1 MQELKNKDAA
11 VVVFSGGQD
20 STTCL
25 FWALKR
31 YKKVIALSF
40 DYHQK
45 HVKELECAK
54 KICRD
59 HEVEHHIMDMSLLN
73 QLAPNSLTRV
83 DIKVDESAPE
93 EGTPNSFVDGRN
105 LLFLSYA
112 AVFAKQRGI
121 TDIITGVSQSDFS
134 GYPDCRDMFIKS
146 LNTTLC
152 LAMDYQFD
160 IITPLMWLDKKETWA
175 LADELGAFDII
186 RNETLTCYN
195 GIIGDGCGH
204 CPSCKL
210 RKKGLDAYLASKQ
223 AFAGVSKQTKSENQ
237 IIYICDFRRYEK
249 QYSKKRSVLK
259 LLILTQL
266 YKTQSRQNQY
276 FLMSGFSIILHS
288 RSSQATNIA
297 YGIPWE
303 LCFCWIK

>member
-1 MQELKNKDAA
+1 MQELKNKEAA

-83 DIKVDESAPE
+83 DIKVDENAPE

-134 GYPDCRDMFIKS
+134 GYPDCRDIFIKS

-152 LAMDYQFD
+152 LAMDYQFEY
-160 IITPLMWLDKKETWA
+160 PVL
-175 LADELGAFDII
+175 
-186 RNETLTCYN
+186 
-195 GIIGDGCGH
+195 
-204 CPSCKL
+204 S
-210 RKKGLDAYLASKQ
+210 Q
-223 AFAGVSKQTKSENQ
+223 A
-237 IIYICDFRRYEK
+237 I
-249 QYSKKRSVLK
+249 RSV
-259 LLILTQL
+259 
-266 YKTQSRQNQY
+266 S
-276 FLMSGFSIILHS
+276 
-288 RSSQATNIA
+288 
-297 YGIPWE
+297 
-303 LCFCWIK
+303 

>member
-45 HVKELECAK
+45 HVKELEGAK

-237 IIYICDFRRYEK
+237 IIYICD
-249 QYSKKRSVLK
+249 
-259 LLILTQL
+259 LILGL
-266 YKTQSRQNQY
+266 LFPGCPGKLAERFGEEVRRDRNNPGS
-276 FLMSGFSIILHS
+276 
-288 RSSQATNIA
+288 
-297 YGIPWE
+297 
-303 LCFCWIK
+303 

>member
-105 LLFLSYA
+105 LLFLTLQYLQNREASQTLLPAYPRA
-112 AVFAKQRGI
+112 TSPATQTAVI
-121 TDIITGVSQSDFS
+121 
-134 GYPDCRDMFIKS
+134 CS
-146 LNTTLC
+146 LSL
-152 LAMDYQFD
+152 
-160 IITPLMWLDKKETWA
+160 
-175 LADELGAFDII
+175 
-186 RNETLTCYN
+186 
-195 GIIGDGCGH
+195 
-204 CPSCKL
+204 
-210 RKKGLDAYLASKQ
+210 
-223 AFAGVSKQTKSENQ
+223 
-237 IIYICDFRRYEK
+237 
-249 QYSKKRSVLK
+249 
-259 LLILTQL
+259 
-266 YKTQSRQNQY
+266 
-276 FLMSGFSIILHS
+276 
-288 RSSQATNIA
+288 
-297 YGIPWE
+297 
-303 LCFCWIK
+303 

>member
-237 IIYICDFRRYEK
+237 IIYICDFRRYETTNIDD
-249 QYSKKRSVLK
+249 
-259 LLILTQL
+259 LILGL
-266 YKTQSRQNQY
+266 LFFGCPGKLAER
-276 FLMSGFSIILHS
+276 LVEEVRRD
-288 RSSQATNIA
+288 RSNS
-297 YGIPWE
+297 E
-303 LCFCWIK
+303 S

>member
-152 LAMDYQFD
+152 LAMDYQ
-160 IITPLMWLDKKETWA
+160 
-175 LADELGAFDII
+175 LGAFDII

-210 RKKGLDAYLASKQ
+210 RKKGLDAYLASK
-223 AFAGVSKQTKSENQ
+223 
-237 IIYICDFRRYEK
+237 
-249 QYSKKRSVLK
+249 
-259 LLILTQL
+259 
-266 YKTQSRQNQY
+266 
-276 FLMSGFSIILHS
+276 
-288 RSSQATNIA
+288 
-297 YGIPWE
+297 
-303 LCFCWIK
+303 

>member
-1 MQELKNKDAA
+1 MQELKNKEAA

-83 DIKVDESAPE
+83 DIKVDENAPE

-134 GYPDCRDMFIKS
+134 GYPDCRDIFIKS

-152 LAMDYQFD
+152 LAMNYQFD
-160 IITPLMWLDKKETWA
+160 IITPLMWLDKKE
-175 LADELGAFDII
+175 
-186 RNETLTCYN
+186 
-195 GIIGDGCGH
+195 IGRAH
-204 CPSCKL
+204 
-210 RKKGLDAYLASKQ
+210 
-223 AFAGVSKQTKSENQ
+223 V
-237 IIYICDFRRYEK
+237 
-249 QYSKKRSVLK
+249 
-259 LLILTQL
+259 
-266 YKTQSRQNQY
+266 
-276 FLMSGFSIILHS
+276 
-288 RSSQATNIA
+288 
-297 YGIPWE
+297 
-303 LCFCWIK
+303 

>member
-105 LLFLSYA
+105 LLFLSCS
-112 AVFAKQRGI
+112 I
-121 TDIITGVSQSDFS
+121 
-134 GYPDCRDMFIKS
+134 
-146 LNTTLC
+146 
-152 LAMDYQFD
+152 
-160 IITPLMWLDKKETWA
+160 
-175 LADELGAFDII
+175 
-186 RNETLTCYN
+186 
-195 GIIGDGCGH
+195 
-204 CPSCKL
+204 CKTERHHRHYYRRIPERLL
-210 RKKGLDAYLASKQ
+210 RLPRL
-223 AFAGVSKQTKSENQ
+223 
-237 IIYICDFRRYEK
+237 
-249 QYSKKRSVLK
+249 
-259 LLILTQL
+259 
-266 YKTQSRQNQY
+266 
-276 FLMSGFSIILHS
+276 
-288 RSSQATNIA
+288 
-297 YGIPWE
+297 P
-303 LCFCWIK
+303 